1 MPDTLT
7 EAVAELLASAGPS
20 EIVEFGSLIP
30 NLKVPAARQRMDW
43 LVDKFG
49 LADSTSS
56 LVKDIALRFPDDEI
70 FKGKVFD
77 NANGLF
83 EAEVILRELR
93 RAILELR

>member
-7 EAVAELLASAGPS
+7 EAVTILLARLEPS

-30 NLKVPAARQRMDW
+30 NPKVPAARQRMDW
-43 LVDKFG
+43 IVDKFH
-49 LADSTSS
+49 LASPASP
-56 LVKDIALRFPDDEI
+56 LVKDIALRFPDEAV
-70 FKGKVFD
+70 FKGEVFD

-83 EAEVILRELR
+83 EAEIILRELR